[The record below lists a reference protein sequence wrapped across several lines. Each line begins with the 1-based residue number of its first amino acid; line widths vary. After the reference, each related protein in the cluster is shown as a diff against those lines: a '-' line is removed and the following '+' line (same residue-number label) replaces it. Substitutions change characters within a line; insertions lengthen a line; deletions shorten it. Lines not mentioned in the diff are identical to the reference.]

1 MQGDAP
7 LTGKDEEFRK
17 KVMDEIPA
25 SYSPVFHLVFP
36 SIVGV
41 GLAALGIAFL
51 RHPTWLELCVVPIMF
66 VVSNAT
72 EWRMHK
78 HVLHRR
84 TPGMTILY
92 DRHTP
97 IHHRMFT
104 TGNMSIRSPRE
115 FALVLI
121 PPYGI
126 LLVALAVIPV
136 SLLLFYFG
144 QRNVAGLFLASNML
158 YTASYEWLHLSY
170 HLPPESFI
178 GRLWLVRVLK
188 KHHATHHDPHLMQKW
203 NFNVTI
209 PLWDLVRGTIYREE
223 QHPEVQGAQKPSR

>member
-1 MQGDAP
+1 MNP
-7 LTGKDEEFRK
+7 RDEEFRK
-17 KVMDEIPA
+17 KVMDEISA
-25 SYSPVFHLVFP
+25 SYSPTFHLLFP

-41 GLAALGIAFL
+41 GLAAAGLWL
-51 RHPTWLELCVVPIMF
+51 VRQPTWLELMVLPLMF

-78 HVLHRR
+78 HVLHHR

-104 TGNMSIRSPRE
+104 HDDMAIRSARE

-126 LLVALAVIPV
+126 LLVAIAVIPV
-136 SLLLFYFG
+136 SALLFYFG
-144 QRNVAGLFLASNML
+144 HRNVAGLFLTANML
-158 YTASYEWLHLSY
+158 YTVSYEWLHLSY
-170 HLPPESFI
+170 HLHPDSFI

-188 KHHATHHDPHLMQKW
+188 KHHATHHDPQLMQKW

-209 PLWDLVRGTIYREE
+209 PLWDLVRGTIYKEPKEPAAER
-223 QHPEVQGAQKPSR
+223 KPV

>member
-1 MQGDAP
+1 MKADA
-7 LTGKDEEFRK
+7 LQERDDQFRK
-17 KVMDEIPA
+17 NVMDEIPA
-25 SYSPVFHLVFP
+25 SYSPAFHLLFP
-36 SIVGV
+36 SIVGI
-41 GLAALGIAFL
+41 GLASAGLWL
-51 RHPTWLELCVVPIMF
+51 LVRHPTWLELLVVPFLF

-84 TPGMTILY
+84 KRWMALLY

-104 TGNMSIRSPRE
+104 TDDMSIRSPRE

-126 LLVALAVIPV
+126 VLVAIAVLPV
-136 SLLLFYFG
+136 SAVLFWLGY
-144 QRNVAGLFLASNML
+144 RNVAGLFLASNML
-158 YTASYEWLHLSY
+158 YTVSYEWLHLSY

-209 PLWDLVRGTIYREE
+209 PLWDLVRGTIYREPAVGPSE
-223 QHPEVQGAQKPSR
+223 SKPV